1 MAGGGGGGA
10 PTQQT
15 ITQTNI
21 PDWLRPQVETVL
33 GGAMQQL
40 FQTKETPGTYNPET
54 GQTGPSTYEITG
66 VNPFKPFQTSQDQL
80 DIASGAVAGL
90 TPLQQQAMQGAAN
103 LRLPGQF
110 GVGTNLAGQAGI
122 GGLFAGSQYAN
133 MATDPNSI
141 QSYMSPYMQNVV
153 NVQQQQ
159 AQRQADID
167 RQTMQAQAARAGA
180 FGGGRFGI
188 QQSQSAAELARQ
200 KQNIQA
206 TGLQNAFQQAQQAQ
220 QFGAGLNLQGLGL
233 AGQMAGQM
241 GALGTQELAAQ
252 RGILEEQTKAGAL
265 EQQQQQNI
273 INQAIQNYAQAQQF
287 PLQQYNA
294 YNALLRGYS
303 IPGQTATTYQA
314 APSLANQL
322 TGLGTAAYGASKAFG
337 AKEGGTVKMATG
349 GIASLNARV
358 LEDPYEFSPNQIKQG
373 VRNGLISDLIGVPAL
388 SQIER
393 FKQQAQAMQA
403 AQQPQQPPIADT
415 LLSEPDA
422 GIGML
427 EPAQGYAGGGAVAF
441 SGGGLNRTN
450 SAVDALAS
458 ERQAEDA
465 KLLSRLSPVERLVYN
480 SAKAIDVPA
489 PMNLVKAFNE
499 ADEARKKTVLD
510 KIFANPRMGTFVA
523 QYRQEIGAANPVA
536 SAPTASAPAQAETQE
551 ARDRK
556 QIIEAL
562 EAVGWSVAKL
572 GAAGLDVG
580 SMPLRALIGV
590 YNTVARVPR
599 ALGVDVPFIDFT
611 RIGIPNTLIDSATP
625 VMDLVRLREA
635 AKENSAYTDPNRPPT
650 FGYTAGLSPAL
661 PPYPMGA
668 ATTATTAGS
677 TGAATTGA
685 AGSTGAAGA
694 RGSGTRTAGTEEL
707 LRPDYSLASYTPYTP
722 RPMPA
727 EEKYTPRPM
736 ESILAEVEKA
746 RTRQLGEEARANAP
760 VYKQF
765 EESIGRQGKRLEGA
779 DERNKAMA
787 LIAMGLRT
795 AQSTGPLGSAIAAG
809 GIEGLSAY
817 MRGDAANR
825 AAEEKME
832 EARRSFSLQ
841 RLSLEKGDRRAA
853 EQYAQDVRKALID
866 ADRFSQTA
874 AMERNKIAL
883 EKYRIGEGARSDAA
897 KLQTQERLGIA
908 GLKLKREQLDAQAT
922 KYAFQRGAARM
933 KADTAAAK
941 ELADMLKN
949 DVITASK
956 MTSEEK
962 ERWKKARA
970 DELYRNYLSTMVS
983 DLREEDAEGG

>member
-1 MAGGGGGGA
+1 MGGGGGGGA

-40 FQTKETPGTYNPET
+40 FQTKETPGTYNRET

-66 VNPFKPFQTSQDQL
+66 VNPFKPFQTSQEQL

-90 TPLQQQAMQGAAN
+90 SPLQQQAMQGAAN

-110 GVGTNLAGQAGI
+110 GVGTNMAGQAGL

-220 QFGAGLNLQGLGL
+220 QFGANLGLQGLQL
-233 AGQMAGQM
+233 AGAQAANLGQ
-241 GALGTQELAAQ
+241 LGTAQLAAE

-273 INQAIQNYAQAQQF
+273 INQAIQNYAQAQQY

-349 GIASLNARV
+349 GIASINEKV
-358 LEDPYEFSPNQIKQG
+358 LTDPYEFSPEQIKQG
-373 VRNGLISDLIGVPAL
+373 IESGSVSDLIGIPAL
-388 SQIER
+388 DQLER
-393 FKQQAQAMQA
+393 FRRQAQAIEA
-403 AQQPQQPPIADT
+403 IQQPPIAQQLMEAADRGLDSLT
-415 LLSEPDA
+415 SNLPSD
-422 GIGML
+422 
-427 EPAQGYAGGGAVAF
+427 GYAGGGIVSFDGGGRVERFQAGGSGVVAPKYQASAF
-441 SGGGLNRTN
+441 SDQQIL
-450 SAVDALAS
+450 DAARK
-458 ERQAEDA
+458 EGFFNFVE
-465 KLLSRLSPVERLVYN
+465 KLLGPKPGLRSSDIGSYMKAQDDLNKRLSELRN
-480 SAKAIDVPA
+480 Q
-489 PMNLVKAFNE
+489 
-499 ADEARKKTVLD
+499 R
-510 KIFANPRMGTFVA
+510 
-523 QYRQEIGAANPVA
+523 PVA
-536 SAPTASAPAQAETQE
+536 SSLAASSLA
-551 ARDRK
+551 
-556 QIIEAL
+556 
-562 EAVGWSVAKL
+562 S
-572 GAAGLDVG
+572 
-580 SMPLRALIGV
+580 
-590 YNTVARVPR
+590 
-599 ALGVDVPFIDFT
+599 
-611 RIGIPNTLIDSATP
+611 
-625 VMDLVRLREA
+625 
-635 AKENSAYTDPNRPPT
+635 
-650 FGYTAGLSPAL
+650 
-661 PPYPMGA
+661 
-668 ATTATTAGS
+668 ATTAPEAAARS
-677 TGAATTGA
+677 TSSQADVRRADQKIAEQASSKDKSSENKNKKADDTPRA
-685 AGSTGAAGA
+685 
-694 RGSGTRTAGTEEL
+694 
-707 LRPDYSLASYTPYTP
+707 DYSLASSSYSPW
-722 RPMPA
+722 PMPI
-727 EEKYTPRPM
+727 EEKYTPEPM
-736 ESILAEVEKA
+736 DSILAKVEEA
-746 RTRQLGEEARANAP
+746 RKRQLGEETKANQP
-760 VYKQF
+760 IYREF
-765 EESIGRQGKRLEGA
+765 EESLGKQGKRLEGA

-809 GIEGLSAY
+809 GIEGLTAY

-866 ADRFSQTA
+866 ADRFNQTA
-874 AMERNKIAL
+874 AIERNKIAL

-897 KLQTQERLGIA
+897 KLRLQERLGIEGLNVRRQQLGVQA
-908 GLKLKREQLDAQAT
+908 GRDFARMASIMQDAREQ
-922 KYAFQRGAARM
+922 
-933 KADTAAAK
+933 AAK
-941 ELADMLKN
+941 EVKDELARNPTVAINLKKDEQERMIEERAN
-949 DVITASK
+949 RIASK
-956 MTSEEK
+956 IL
-962 ERWKKARA
+962 ARSIS
-970 DELYRNYLSTMVS
+970 N
-983 DLREEDAEGG
+983 LRTEDDGP